1 MCIIYYYIIYN
12 SRSQVSQVQQQKLQK
27 YINISVRP
35 QNKKRAKNRFVVIR
49 LYIQSTYNIYHH
61 LTIDIFY
68 IYNNT
73 IRTQT
78 YIKRKERNEWILQR
92 MNQIEDMNK
101 CQIL

>member
-1 MCIIYYYIIYN
+1 MCIIIIIPDLKFHKFNNKSCKSIY
-12 SRSQVSQVQQQKLQK
+12 QFDPKTKKEQKIDL
-27 YINISVRP
+27 
-35 QNKKRAKNRFVVIR
+35 
-49 LYIQSTYNIYHH
+49 LLLEYIQNTYNIYHH

-78 YIKRKERNEWILQR
+78 YIKREECNEWILQR

>member
-1 MCIIYYYIIYN
+1 MCIIIYYYIIIPEISSFTSSTTKVAKVY
-12 SRSQVSQVQQQKLQK
+12 QFDPKTKKEQKIDL
-27 YINISVRP
+27 
-35 QNKKRAKNRFVVIR
+35 
-49 LYIQSTYNIYHH
+49 LLLDYIQNTYNIYHH

-78 YIKRKERNEWILQR
+78 YIKRKECNEWILQR

>member
-1 MCIIYYYIIYN
+1 MSYLYIIPDLKFFHKFN
-12 SRSQVSQVQQQKLQK
+12 
-27 YINISVRP
+27 
-35 QNKKRAKNRFVVIR
+35 NKKSIDQFDPKKTKKEQKID
-49 LYIQSTYNIYHH
+49 LLLLEYIQNTYNIYHH

-78 YIKRKERNEWILQR
+78 YIKRKECNEWILQR

>member
-1 MCIIYYYIIYN
+1 MSYLYN
-12 SRSQVSQVQQQKLQK
+12 SRSQVFSQVQQQQKK
-27 YINISVRP
+27 YIDQFDP
-35 QNKKRAKNRFVVIR
+35 KTKKEQKID
-49 LYIQSTYNIYHH
+49 LLLLEYIQNTYNIYHH

-78 YIKRKERNEWILQR
+78 YIKREECNEWILQR